1 MNKIYWFT
9 NSYRK
14 QQAKF
19 QNNLLNEG
27 KSEVSASGLLLQPRL
42 CEARTHGPPGRG
54 YRLEAFSQ
62 SDVPSTTLDVGRRF
76 VVAVFKII
84 NDERS
89 MSECWNRNAHFPRR
103 RLRPNYRRHGSRYEL
118 ASIPCAFC
126 SLQRN
131 LFGSVT

>member
-1 MNKIYWFT
+1 MK
-9 NSYRK
+9 RE
-14 QQAKF
+14 AKF
-19 QNNLLNEG
+19 QNNLLNQEKAKFPRVDCCCG
-27 KSEVSASGLLLQPRL
+27 RDCVKPSTRPTGPWLQIRSV
-42 CEARTHGPPGRG
+42 
-54 YRLEAFSQ
+54 SQ

-76 VVAVFKII
+76 IVAVFKII